1 MKDITD
7 TLKSYFRAAGLSQN
21 KMADM
26 LGTSQAYVNSMLN
39 AKSPFGRAAARRWE
53 EVFGISASWLMTGEG
68 EMLVE
73 QPRDGLSGTVDLS
86 SHHVSGGGN
95 VVASGS
101 ATVQQTGTNSAVTE
115 MLARQNEML
124 ARQNEMLARQNEML
138 MKSIDRLTQQLGMLM
153 QERTTAKR
161 DDNNYNEPTGGK

>member
-1 MKDITD
+1 MNISEALKYHFGNIGVTQKD
-7 TLKSYFRAAGLSQN
+7 
-21 KMADM
+21 MADK
-26 LGTSQAYVNSMLN
+26 LGVSQGYIAQMLN
-39 AKSPFGRAAARRWE
+39 GRQQFGRAAAKKWQE
-53 EVFGISASWLMTGEG
+53 AFGISASWLMTGEG

-73 QPRDGLSGTVDLS
+73 QPRDGLTGTVDLS

-101 ATVQQTGTNSAVTE
+101 ATVQQTGTNSAVT
-115 MLARQNEML
+115 EML

>member
-1 MKDITD
+1 MQRLDKYMTYKGLNDNKVTVQC
-7 TLKSYFRAAGLSQN
+7 GLSKGLIGQARTG
-21 KMADM
+21 KSD
-26 LGTSQAYVNSMLN
+26 LGPGSVDKILKRYQDLN
-39 AKSPFGRAAARRWE
+39 R
-53 EVFGISASWLMTGEG
+53 VWLMTGEG

-115 MLARQNEML
+115 MLT
-124 ARQNEMLARQNEML
+124 RQNEMLARQNEML

-161 DDNNYNEPTGGK
+161 DDNNYNEPTSGK